1 MCKYSTDVHMH
12 LYRAESLDYRT
23 LMHIF
28 AYAQTPT
35 YLQAPMDVEKMEAV
49 VVEEQ
54 WIDDCLKSCKL
65 LPTDKYIPHQTH

>member
-1 MCKYSTDVHMH
+1 MH
-12 LYRAESLDYRT
+12 LYNYRAEGLEYRIPDVHFCICT
-23 LMHIF
+23 
-28 AYAQTPT
+28 TPT